1 MLNTL
6 ELWTLSI
13 NMRKLFGNSRINFH
27 KLLLVIVVFFF
38 LFNIRD
44 KLLKYLFLISFLLF
58 YIVAGIIHWACYE
71 IQPELV
77 NNIYKDVCIISECL
91 RFSEWVDLFF
101 FLFDKIS
108 FQMSRTIALT
118 PNALFSNWKKW
129 NQHELWLPTSDFQ
142 AMMFVNQPRYI
153 QMQHNQ

>member
-1 MLNTL
+1 MPN
-6 ELWTLSI
+6 I
-13 NMRKLFGNSRINFH
+13 NLRQLFGNLLNYSRFNSTY

-58 YIVAGIIHWACYE
+58 YIVAAIIHWACYE

-77 NNIYKDVCIISECL
+77 NNIYKYICIISECL
-91 RFSEWVDLFF
+91 KYQIFRVGKLV
-101 FLFDKIS
+101 FLLLDKIS

-118 PNALFSNWKKW
+118 PNASLQIWLVSTNCKYQPSARRIFALFWNW
-129 NQHELWLPTSDFQ
+129 
-142 AMMFVNQPRYI
+142 
-153 QMQHNQ
+153 